1 MKIDL
6 NADMQQVYARL
17 AEKHHAG
24 VAEAAMHLPR
34 KEDHS
39 GSTPDTSPKID
50 ER

>member
-17 AEKHHAG
+17 AEKEDAG
-24 VAEAAMHLPR
+24 VAEEAMHLLR
-34 KEDHS
+34 NEDHS